1 MTTLEAEP
9 SGAAPGWGPLLAAG
23 DVQALTDQLPLG
35 LLVLET
41 GQARLLHVNREAE
54 RLLGLR
60 RQQLL
65 GRHASQCLPAALA
78 ALCEPPGWQALE
90 AGRHAPR
97 EGLSLSTPLGQ
108 RWLQVQR
115 SLIAWTGLR
124 RPAGLLSLQDGSQLR
139 QLERALQE
147 SDTRFREVTDAVSEC
162 LFVTTP
168 EWDRLHFS
176 SPLLLDLLGLSTLD
190 LSRGPRLFEQRIH
203 AEDRP
208 LYARRLQA
216 QAKGEASDM
225 VLRIQHPGKG
235 LRWLRLRCR
244 PQVHPNGQALV
255 YGIWSDISD
264 EHARHREL
272 ALARDQ
278 AEAASQAKSEF
289 MATMSHEIRTPL
301 NGMLG
306 MTELLLGT
314 ALAPEQ
320 RRYAEAA
327 FRSAQDLLRLMD
339 RVLDFA
345 SAQAG
350 RLEICPAP
358 FDPVMLLRDCLQR
371 FEPQAEAKGLR
382 LNLLEPAQPPG
393 VLVGDARRIRQV
405 LDELMAN
412 ALKFTARGWVTL
424 ALDIEAGQL
433 HWRVSDSGIGMSA
446 AELPHLLKPFTQ
458 ADSSLARAHGG
469 AGLGLAMVSELARLM
484 GGLLEADSRPGQGS
498 CFVLRLPLRSTAMP
512 APAPQG
518 LRVLVV
524 EDNPVNQQV
533 SREMLVRLGCRVWV
547 CADARSGLTTLCE
560 QHFDLVMMDIHL
572 PGMDGMQALNLF
584 RQGASAALPLVC
596 PPSTPVVAVT
606 ANALDGDEIKLRQH
620 GFDDYLP
627 KPFSLA
633 ELQAMLSRHKPND
646 NSAQRDLLART
657 TGGRPPA
664 LQESTMSSQPP
675 TPVNPTP
682 DIVLDAQAITRL
694 HELDPGG
701 SNKLLERIIAAFLKS
716 LDRLLPELDRARAA
730 GLDLAAIRH
739 VVHTLKSSSA
749 SLGALKLSERC
760 AEIETMARNGQ
771 TEGLDILLDGMHDE
785 VARVRKALNELLANP

>member
-1 MTTLEAEP
+1 MAMLEAAPTEP
-9 SGAAPGWGPLLAAG
+9 VSSWAPLLAAG
-23 DVQALTDQLPLG
+23 DVQALTDPLPLG

-41 GQARLLHVNREAE
+41 GQTRLLHVNREAE

-65 GRHASQCLPAALA
+65 GRHASQCLPPALA
-78 ALCEPPGWQALE
+78 ALCEPPRWQALE

-108 RWLQVQR
+108 RWVQVQR

-124 RPAGLLSLQDGSQLR
+124 RPAGVLSLQDGSQQR

-190 LSRGPRLFEQRIH
+190 LSQGPRLFEQRIH
-203 AEDRP
+203 PEDRP
-208 LYARRLQA
+208 LYARRLLA
-216 QAKGEASDM
+216 QAEGEASDM

-244 PQVHPNGQALV
+244 PQVHPNGQSLV

-272 ALARDQ
+272 AQARDQ

-314 ALAPEQ
+314 TLAPEQ

-339 RVLDFA
+339 NVLDFA

-358 FDPVMLLRDCLQR
+358 FDPVAVLRDCLQR
-371 FEPQAEAKGLR
+371 FEPQAAAKGLR
-382 LNLLEPAQPPG
+382 LNLVEPAQPPG
-393 VLVGDARRIRQV
+393 LALGDARRIRQV

-412 ALKFTARGWVTL
+412 ALKFTAQGWVTL
-424 ALDIEAGQL
+424 ALGIDAGQL
-433 HWRVSDSGIGMSA
+433 HWQVSDSGIGMSA
-446 AELPHLLKPFTQ
+446 AELPRLLKPFTQ
-458 ADSSLARAHGG
+458 ADGSLARAQGG
-469 AGLGLAMVSELARLM
+469 AGLGLAMASELARLM

-498 CFVLRLPLRSTAMP
+498 CFVLRLPLHSTAML
-512 APAPQG
+512 APAAEG

-533 SREMLVRLGCRVWV
+533 SSEMLVRLGCQVRV
-547 CADARSGLTTLCE
+547 CADARSGLQALCE
-560 QHFDLVMMDIHL
+560 QRFDLVMMDIHL
-572 PGMDGMQALNLF
+572 PGMDGMQALSLF
-584 RQGASAALPLVC
+584 RQGASTALPLVC
-596 PPSTPVVAVT
+596 PASTPVVAVT
-606 ANALDGDEIKLRQH
+606 ANALEGDEIKLRQH

-627 KPFSLA
+627 KPFRLGQ
-633 ELQAMLSRHKPND
+633 LQAMLSRHKPND
-646 NSAQRDLLART
+646 NSAQRDLIAGA

-664 LQESTMSSQPP
+664 LHESTMPSQPS
-675 TPVNPTP
+675 TPATPTP
-682 DIVLDAQAITRL
+682 DTVLDAQAIARL
-694 HELDPGG
+694 RELDPGG
-701 SNKLLERIIAAFLKS
+701 GNKLLDRVIAAFVKS

-730 GLDLAAIRH
+730 GLDLAAVRH
-739 VVHTLKSSSA
+739 VSHTLKSSSA
-749 SLGALKLSERC
+749 SLGALKLSQRC
-760 AEIETMARNGQ
+760 AEIEGMARNGQ

-785 VARVRKALNELLANP
+785 VARVRGALNELLANP